1 MHYLLKNQKILF
13 NLLSKNIEKKP
24 YLVVIILHEYYRNL
38 YFSDEYYNFKIKNPF
53 LRLNKVQ
60 KECISILKS
69 SIDFA
74 SYKINYEKENSQEL
88 KKKTGKVYGK
98 LWKKFTPSENTKAKK
113 FILERFKNYKYFDN
127 NFFKHKT
134 VIDVGCGGGRYS
146 NALKNLGAKKV
157 YGVDYGSDGLKLAKK
172 NYKKKNLIFMKQNV
186 LNLTF
191 AENKFDIVFCN
202 GVLHHT
208 SNIDKGI
215 KELIRVCKPGGFIF
229 LFLYGT
235 SGLFW
240 DARKRMNKLMKLI
253 PEYYSQKVLDLI
265 GLPSDRFIFMDNW
278 YVPIETHSSHRNIYN
293 LLKKYKVKNIS
304 KMTSGRITDLETG
317 LKKIKNS
324 KVIWGEGDIRLLFQ
338 K

>member
-1 MHYLLKNQKILF
+1 M
-13 NLLSKNIEKKP
+13 
-24 YLVVIILHEYYRNL
+24 
-38 YFSDEYYNFKIKNPF
+38 
-53 LRLNKVQ
+53 
-60 KECISILKS
+60 
-69 SIDFA
+69 
-74 SYKINYEKENSQEL
+74 
-88 KKKTGKVYGK
+88 
-98 LWKKFTPSENTKAKK
+98 
-113 FILERFKNYKYFDN
+113 N
-127 NFFKHKT
+127 NFFKNKT

-265 GLPSDRFIFMDNW
+265 GLPSDRFIFMDTF
-278 YVPIETHSSHRNIYN
+278 YVPIEEHINRDD
-293 LLKKYKVKNIS
+293 LLRIFDNRGIKYKQIISNNEFDLLGNFAMSLPDYEEVFGEAEHRYLIEKN
-304 KMTSGRITDLETG
+304 
-317 LKKIKNS
+317 
-324 KVIWGEGDIRLLFQ
+324 
-338 K
+338 